1 MRKRKFSSAC
11 FCFLSEKKMRS
22 TPDSEC
28 VKARR
33 EEMRHVALQSGLGT
47 WPGGGVWLPGPGGD
61 LWSKT
66 NTRSG
71 SSALRSPP
79 ARFKYSGAGSES
91 VESEVEAEE
100 EMFLQANQ
108 LEEERGAEPFS
119 KVVMIQMGRREWRVW
134 KTEGTLSDGRGCGSH
149 LDPPRWLR
157 DKKKSACQCMRWKRH
172 GFDPWVGN
180 MPWRRIWQPTP
191 VFLPG
196 KSHGFQGVV
205 NPLCMGTKELD
216 MTEQTCSLPIY
227 SPYCISAS
235 VIYLCLQNIL
245 IMFQPQSFCT
255 CHPVTWKTEIFFLHV
270 DEFESLY
277 WICYEIVCFTFCSWG
292 MWDPS
297 SPNRDWT
304 HAPRTGRWDLNHW
317 TTR

>member
-1 MRKRKFSSAC
+1 
-11 FCFLSEKKMRS
+11 
-22 TPDSEC
+22 
-28 VKARR
+28 
-33 EEMRHVALQSGLGT
+33 
-47 WPGGGVWLPGPGGD
+47 
-61 LWSKT
+61 
-66 NTRSG
+66 
-71 SSALRSPP
+71 
-79 ARFKYSGAGSES
+79 
-91 VESEVEAEE
+91 
-100 EMFLQANQ
+100 
-108 LEEERGAEPFS
+108 
-119 KVVMIQMGRREWRVW
+119 
-134 KTEGTLSDGRGCGSH
+134 
-149 LDPPRWLR
+149 
-157 DKKKSACQCMRWKRH
+157 MRWKRH

-270 DEFESLY
+270 DKFESLY
-277 WICYEIVCFTFCSWG
+277 WICYKIVCFTFCSWG

-304 HAPRTGRWDLNHW
+304 HAPALEDEIL
-317 TTR
+317 TTVPLGKAHLETLISELLRPTVIITDSSSQRPPA